1 MHSTHVCSHVVIC
14 ASSKDVC
21 SGKARFH
28 VCHILFPQCS
38 TEQCFEIL
46 KNSLRSLGTH
56 TCPQACWLS
65 LRLRSLEAVSPLSY
79 SVTLSNL
86 MMPLSVPTSLLV
98 LSQGCIL
105 CTSFCSFSPRWS
117 SWEHFALRYVPSL
130 QLFLALY
137 ENSMILSS
145 FGFEN
150 MILWHVG
157 SYSQRTLACQL
168 VNETQIGL
176 HISEEGT
183 Y

>member
-28 VCHILFPQCS
+28 VCYILFPQCS
-38 TEQCFEIL
+38 TEKCFEIWQNL
-46 KNSLRSLGTH
+46 LMSLWTH

-65 LRLRSLEAVSPLSY
+65 LSLCSLEAVSPLSY

-105 CTSFCSFSPRWS
+105 CTSFYSFFPRWS
-117 SWEHFALRYVPSL
+117 SWEHFALIYVPSL
-130 QLFLALY
+130 QLILALY
-137 ENSMILSS
+137 ENSIILSS

-150 MILWHVG
+150 SGM
-157 SYSQRTLACQL
+157 
-168 VNETQIGL
+168 
-176 HISEEGT
+176 
-183 Y
+183 